1 VKIETTGDE
10 FANKPLNYNSIP
22 HNDSLQQTC
31 CASLTTDVLDQTLS
45 LLPSSAT
52 SAAIPDTASSYVS
65 SSSSSSF
72 CEVNDSVM
80 VDRLLVQSLKQQTP
94 TQIEPTSCESK
105 YSKTPGSGMPVST
118 VIDPQSADEGMDYGD
133 NELID
138 FLEQTFQC

>member
-10 FANKPLNYNSIP
+10 FANKPLYYNSIP

-31 CASLTTDVLDQTLS
+31 CAPLTTDVFDQTLS

-65 SSSSSSF
+65 SSL
-72 CEVNDSVM
+72 CEVNDSMM
-80 VDRLLVQSLKQQTP
+80 VDRLLVQSLQQQTP
-94 TQIEPTSCESK
+94 TQIETTSCESK